1 MSLRSTLKVLVGV
14 SLAAL
19 GSLLLLEL
27 SARVFLFGLA
37 GLHPGRIG
45 SVHPL
50 WETGFLQTSVHE
62 ALGYEFKPDV
72 DGYFKLARLSTNSRG
87 LRDREY
93 SLEKPPDTFRI
104 AVLGASF
111 ALPAGVEIEDS
122 FHSVLERR
130 LTAESSS
137 LAYEFINF
145 AVGTYGPRQALAAL
159 RLRALDYD
167 PDLVLLAVTKL
178 SMPHLPG
185 AWDTPLPL
193 RRNMQRRNAFYESFL
208 VELLEVRLG
217 WRRVDMM
224 RAGTRRSPQGVPS
237 VIEKLGE
244 FSRTTG
250 IPVVVVR
257 LEFDAATPFRG
268 DLGVTAAIRKA
279 GLHFL
284 DTRRAFAGTAPRE
297 FWIYETDPHPDAR
310 AHAIFADVLA
320 RFLREKGLIQP

>member
-27 SARVFLFGLA
+27 SARIFLFGLA
-37 GLHPGRIG
+37 GLHPGRVG

-50 WETGFLQTSVHE
+50 WETGFLHASTHG
-62 ALGYEFKPDV
+62 ALGYEFKPDI
-72 DGYFKLARLSTNSRG
+72 DGYFKLARLRTNSRG

-93 SLEKPPDTFRI
+93 SLEKPPDTFRV

-137 LAYEFINF
+137 PTYEFINF
-145 AVGTYGPRQALAAL
+145 AVGTYGPRQSLAML

-167 PDLVLLAVTKL
+167 PDLVLLAVTRL
-178 SMPHLPG
+178 SMPQLPG
-185 AWDTPLPL
+185 AWDRPLPL
-193 RRNMQRRNAFYESFL
+193 RRSLQRRNAFYESFL
-208 VELLEVRLG
+208 VKLLKVRFG
-217 WRRVDMM
+217 WTRVGMLQ
-224 RAGTRRSPQGVPS
+224 AGPRRSRDGVPS

-257 LEFDAATPFRG
+257 LEFDAEAPFRA
-268 DLGVTAAIRKA
+268 DRAVRAAIQTS

-284 DTRRAFAGTAPRE
+284 DTRHAFAGTAPRE
-297 FWIYETDPHPDAR
+297 FWIYEIDPHPDAR

-320 RFLREKGLIQP
+320 RFLREKGLIEP

>member
-1 MSLRSTLKVLVGV
+1 MAVSLRSTLKVLVGV

-27 SARVFLFGLA
+27 SARIFLFGLA

-50 WETGFLQTSVHE
+50 WETGFLQTSTHE

-72 DGYFKLARLSTNSRG
+72 DGYFKLARLRTNSRG

-93 SLEKPPDTFRI
+93 SLEKPPDTFRV

-178 SMPHLPG
+178 SMPQLTG
-185 AWDTPLPL
+185 AWDSAPAGAQEPAAEERVLRELP
-193 RRNMQRRNAFYESFL
+193 
-208 VELLEVRLG
+208 
-217 WRRVDMM
+217 
-224 RAGTRRSPQGVPS
+224 
-237 VIEKLGE
+237 
-244 FSRTTG
+244 
-250 IPVVVVR
+250 
-257 LEFDAATPFRG
+257 
-268 DLGVTAAIRKA
+268 
-279 GLHFL
+279 
-284 DTRRAFAGTAPRE
+284 RRAAEGAARLDAGRDDARRGRSAPRMA
-297 FWIYETDPHPDAR
+297 FPA
-310 AHAIFADVLA
+310 
-320 RFLREKGLIQP
+320 

>member
-27 SARVFLFGLA
+27 SVRIFLFGLA
-37 GLHPGRIG
+37 GLQPGRIG

-50 WETGFLQTSVHE
+50 WETGFLHASTHR

-72 DGYFKLARLSTNSRG
+72 DGYFKLARLRTNSRG
-87 LRDREY
+87 LRDREH

-111 ALPAGVEIEDS
+111 ALPSGIEIEDA

-130 LTAESSS
+130 FTAESSS

-145 AVGTYGPRQALAAL
+145 AVGTYRPNQALAAL

-178 SMPHLPG
+178 SMPHLTG
-185 AWDTPLPL
+185 AWDTTVDRFLH
-193 RRNMQRRNAFYESFL
+193 RTNSFFESFL
-208 VELLEVRLG
+208 VKLLKVRLG
-217 WRRVDMM
+217 RTRVDM
-224 RAGTRRSPQGVPS
+224 RQAGPKRSPDGVPS
-237 VIEKLGE
+237 R
-244 FSRTTG
+244 STT
-250 IPVVVVR
+250 
-257 LEFDAATPFRG
+257 
-268 DLGVTAAIRKA
+268 
-279 GLHFL
+279 
-284 DTRRAFAGTAPRE
+284 
-297 FWIYETDPHPDAR
+297 
-310 AHAIFADVLA
+310 VLA
-320 RFLREKGLIQP
+320 SSRLSGLLVL

>member
-1 MSLRSTLKVLVGV
+1 MFKVLAGV
-14 SLAAL
+14 LLAAL

-37 GLHPGRIG
+37 GLQPGKIG

-50 WETGFLQTSVHE
+50 WETGFLKTSMHE

-72 DGYFKLARLSTNSRG
+72 DGYFKLARLRTNSKG

-111 ALPAGVEIEDS
+111 ALPAGVEVEDS

-130 LTAESSS
+130 LTAESPS
-137 LAYEFINF
+137 LTYEFINF

-159 RLRALDYD
+159 QLRAVHYD

-178 SMPHLPG
+178 SMPQLPG
-185 AWDTPLPL
+185 AWDTPLPV
-193 RRNMQRRNAFYESFL
+193 RRSMQRTNAFYESFL
-208 VELLEVRLG
+208 VELLKVRLG

-224 RAGTRRSPQGVPS
+224 RAGMRHSPEDIPS

-244 FSRTTG
+244 WSRTTG

-257 LEFDAATPFRG
+257 LEFDAAAPSLG
-268 DLGVTAAIRKA
+268 DLGVALAVRQA

-284 DTRRAFAGTAPRE
+284 DTRRAFKGTSPRE
-297 FWIYETDPHPDAR
+297 FWVYEIDPHPDAR

-320 RFLREKGLIQP
+320 GFLRGKGLIRP

>member
-27 SARVFLFGLA
+27 SARIFLFGLA

-72 DGYFKLARLSTNSRG
+72 DGYFKLARFRTNSRG

-145 AVGTYGPRQALAAL
+145 AVGTYGPRQALAML

-167 PDLVLLAVTKL
+167 PDLVLLAVTRL
-178 SMPHLPG
+178 SMPHLTG
-185 AWDTPLPL
+185 RWDRPFPL
-193 RRNMQRRNAFYESFL
+193 RKSMQRRNAFYESFL
-208 VELLEVRLG
+208 VELLKARLG
-217 WRRVDMM
+217 WTQVDMLP
-224 RAGTRRSPQGVPS
+224 AGPRRSRDGVAS

-244 FSRTTG
+244 LSRTSG

-257 LEFDAATPFRG
+257 LECDAEAPLRG
-268 DLGVTAAIRKA
+268 DLGVMAAIRKA

-297 FWIYETDPHPDAR
+297 FWIYELDPHPDAR
-310 AHAIFADVLA
+310 AHAIFADVIA
-320 RFLREKGLIQP
+320 RFLREKRLIQP

>member
-1 MSLRSTLKVLVGV
+1 MLLRSTLKVLVGV

-27 SARVFLFGLA
+27 SARIFLFGLA
-37 GLHPGRIG
+37 GLHPGRVG

-50 WETGFLQTSVHE
+50 WETGFLHYSTDKV
-62 ALGYEFKPDV
+62 LGYEFNPDV
-72 DGYFKLARLSTNSRG
+72 DGYFKLARLHTNSRG

-93 SLEKPPDTFRI
+93 SLEKPPDTFRV

-122 FHSVLERR
+122 FHSILERR

-145 AVGTYGPRQALAAL
+145 TVGTYGPYQVLAML

-167 PDLVLLAVTKL
+167 PDLVLFAVTKL
-178 SMPHLPG
+178 SMPSLTG
-185 AWDTPLPL
+185 AWNRTVDRFLH
-193 RRNMQRRNAFYESFL
+193 RENAFYESFL
-208 VELLEVRLG
+208 VKLLRVRLG
-217 WRRVDMM
+217 WTRVDIPQ
-224 RAGTRRSPQGVPS
+224 AGPRRSPDGVPS
-237 VIEKLGE
+237 VIEKLAE
-244 FSRTTG
+244 VSRTTG

-257 LEFDAATPFRG
+257 LEFDAEAPVRA
-268 DLGVTAAIRKA
+268 DRVARAAIQKT

-284 DTRRAFAGTAPRE
+284 DTRRAFAGMDPRE
-297 FWIYETDPHPDAR
+297 FWIYELDPHPDAR

>member
-1 MSLRSTLKVLVGV
+1 MFEVLVGV
-14 SLAAL
+14 SLAVL

-27 SARVFLFGLA
+27 SARIFLFGLA

-72 DGYFKLARLSTNSRG
+72 DGYFKLARLRTNSQG

-93 SLEKPPDTFRI
+93 SLEKPPDTFRT

-167 PDLVLLAVTKL
+167 PDLVLLTVTRL
-178 SMPHLPG
+178 SMPQLTG
-185 AWDTPLPL
+185 AWDTPLP
-193 RRNMQRRNAFYESFL
+193 QRRSLQRKNAFYESFL
-208 VELLEVRLG
+208 VALLKARLG
-217 WRRVDMM
+217 WTRVDMM
-224 RAGTRRSPQGVPS
+224 HVGAQLSPEGIPS
-237 VIEKLGE
+237 VIDKLGE
-244 FSRTTG
+244 WSRATG
-250 IPVVVVR
+250 IPVVVMR
-257 LEFDAATPFRG
+257 LELDAEAPIRA
-268 DLGVTAAIRKA
+268 DLGVIVAIRKA
-279 GLHFL
+279 GLYFL
-284 DTRRAFAGTAPRE
+284 DTRRAFEGREPRE
-297 FWIYETDPHPDAR
+297 FWIYELDPHPDAR

-320 RFLREKGLIQP
+320 RFLREKGLTRP

>member
-27 SARVFLFGLA
+27 SARLFLFGLA

-50 WETGFLQTSVHE
+50 WETGFLRASTQR
-62 ALGYEFKPDV
+62 ALGYEFEPDV
-72 DGYFKLARLSTNSRG
+72 DGYFKLARFRTNSRG

-93 SLEKPPDTFRI
+93 PLEKPPDTFRV

-111 ALPAGVEIEDS
+111 ALPAGVAIEDS
-122 FHSVLERR
+122 FHSLLERR

-145 AVGTYGPRQALAAL
+145 AVGTYGARQSLAML

-167 PDLVLLAVTKL
+167 PDLVLLVVTRL
-178 SMPHLPG
+178 SMPHLTGP
-185 AWDTPLPL
+185 WDRPFPL
-193 RRNMQRRNAFYESFL
+193 RKSMQRRSAFFESFL
-208 VELLEVRLG
+208 VALLKARLG
-217 WRRVDMM
+217 WMRVDMLP
-224 RAGTRRSPQGVPS
+224 AGPRRSRDGVPS
-237 VIEKLGE
+237 VIDKLAE
-244 FSRTTG
+244 FSRTSG

-257 LEFDAATPFRG
+257 LEIDAEASLRADAAVR
-268 DLGVTAAIRKA
+268 AAIQTA

-284 DTRRAFAGTAPRE
+284 DTRHAFAGTPARE
-297 FWIYETDPHPDAR
+297 FWIYEIDPHPDAR

-320 RFLREKGLIQP
+320 RFLRENGLVEP